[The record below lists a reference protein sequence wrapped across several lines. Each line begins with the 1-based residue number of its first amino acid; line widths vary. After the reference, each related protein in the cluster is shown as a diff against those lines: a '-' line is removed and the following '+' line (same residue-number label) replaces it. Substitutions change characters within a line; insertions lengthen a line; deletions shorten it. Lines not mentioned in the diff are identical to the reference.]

1 VILKGRIVEYLYPV
15 TTIHYLVLSALL
27 FAVGT
32 AGVLTRRNL
41 FVSLMSL
48 ELMLNA
54 VNLTLAAF
62 SRQAGDEGGQV
73 LALFVV
79 AVAAAEACVGLA
91 IVIALYR
98 LKDTVDLD
106 LFRSLK
112 G

>member
-1 VILKGRIVEYLYPV
+1 MDLLYPV
-15 TTIHYLVLSALL
+15 SPTHYLVLSAIL
-27 FAVGT
+27 FAIGI

-54 VNLTLAAF
+54 VNLTFVTF
-62 SRQAGDEGGQV
+62 SRVNGDLTGHV
-73 LALFVV
+73 FVLFVV

-91 IVIALYR
+91 IVIALFR
-98 LKDTVDLD
+98 IKETVDLD
-106 LFRSLK
+106 LFKSLK

>member
-1 VILKGRIVEYLYPV
+1 VEHLVPV
-15 TTIHYLVLSALL
+15 TTTHYLLLSALL

-32 AGVLTRRNL
+32 AGVLSRRNL

-54 VNLTLAAF
+54 VNLTLAIF
-62 SRQAGDEGGQV
+62 SRANADETGQV

-98 LKDTVDLD
+98 LKESVDLD

>member
-1 VILKGRIVEYLYPV
+1 LEYLYPV
-15 TTIHYLVLSALL
+15 TNAHYLLLSALL

-32 AGVLTRRNL
+32 AGVLARRNL
-41 FVSLMSL
+41 FISLMAL

-54 VNLTLAAF
+54 VNLTLAAY
-62 SRQAGDEGGQV
+62 SRANGDETGQV

-91 IVIALYR
+91 LVIALYR

>member
-1 VILKGRIVEYLYPV
+1 MDLLFPV
-15 TTIHYLVLSALL
+15 TPSHYLVLSALL
-27 FAVGT
+27 FTVGM
-32 AGVLTRRNL
+32 AGVFSRKNL
-41 FVSLMSL
+41 FVILMSL

-54 VNLTLAAF
+54 VNLSFVTF
-62 SRQAGDEGGQV
+62 SRINGEMTGQV

-91 IVIALYR
+91 LLLALYR
-98 LKDTVDLD
+98 MKTSVDID